1 MNKEEEII
9 QLLNDSLRPIAY
21 PLTPKDILKELESN
35 QNNQFVYFDSFIYV
49 MEKFKNFE
57 FIERYKAS
65 NLTNDYN
72 IIILRHKLNN
82 IYIKIF
88 QKYDNY
94 EKITEKDIKIV
105 HPRIIEKTVYE

>member
-21 PLTPKDILKELESN
+21 PLTPKDILKELKSN
-35 QNNQFVYFDSFIYV
+35 NDNNSLYFDDFIYG
-49 MEKFKNFE
+49 MNKFKNFE
-57 FIERYKAS
+57 FIKRYTAS
-65 NLTNDYN
+65 NLTDDYN

-88 QKYDNY
+88 QEHDNY
-94 EKITEKDIKIV
+94 EQITEKDIKIV
-105 HPRIIEKTVYE
+105 NPKTIETIVYE